1 MSKNKFVQT
10 EIDSE
15 LYSILKII
23 SMKEK
28 KSIKKIV
35 REAIIEYVSKYK
47 KKLEDDSIFKLIGSI
62 ELDETVLSEK
72 DEWRM

>member
-1 MSKNKFVQT
+1 MSKNKFIQT

-47 KKLEDDSIFKLIGSI
+47 KKTRKMILFLN
-62 ELDETVLSEK
+62 
-72 DEWRM
+72 